1 MYAQRQPPEGVVV
14 VAPQMQAT
22 LASLHLSP
30 FPQTKNPTTTTTTT
44 TTTTSS
50 SS

>member
-1 MYAQRQPPEGVVV
+1 MYAQRQQPEGVVV

-44 TTTTSS
+44 SS
-50 SS
+50 SSS